1 MPAMRPKVLK
11 TRSTGDAS
19 NRIGPP
25 MENTLMIALSH
36 QAALRRRMDIV
47 ANNIANMNTT
57 GFKAEQPL
65 FAEHLVRNRGG
76 DTILGDTLSFVLDQS
91 TLRDTSA
98 GGLEATGSAL
108 DVAIRGEGFFA
119 VETPAGEQYT
129 RNGRFRLS
137 PERQLITEHGHAVL
151 GEDGGPLVFGPAD
164 TEITISQN
172 AMISSKNGEIG
183 RLRIVRFDDQQR
195 LQMVAG
201 GLMTADTPAIQMAF
215 PEVEQ
220 GMIENSNVEAIRE
233 MTRMIEVHRSYDR
246 TKQLIDREDERIR
259 NMMETYA
266 R

>member
-1 MPAMRPKVLK
+1 
-11 TRSTGDAS
+11 
-19 NRIGPP
+19 

-36 QAALRRRMDIV
+36 QAALRRRMDVI

-65 FAEHLVRNRGG
+65 FAEHVVRNRGG
-76 DTILGDTLSFVLDQS
+76 DTILGDAFSFVLDRA
-91 TLRDTSA
+91 TLRDTA
-98 GGLEATGSAL
+98 EGGLEATGNAL

-137 PERQLITEHGHAVL
+137 PEGQLVTEHGHAVL
-151 GEDGGPLVFGPAD
+151 GQGGEPLVFGPTD

-172 AMISSKNGEIG
+172 AIISSTNGEIG
-183 RLRIVRFDDQQR
+183 RLRVVRFDDQQR
-195 LQMVAG
+195 LLMVAG
-201 GLMTADTPAIQMAF
+201 GLMMADTPATDVDF

-246 TKQLIDREDERIR
+246 AKQLIDREDERIR

>member
-1 MPAMRPKVLK
+1 
-11 TRSTGDAS
+11 
-19 NRIGPP
+19 

-36 QAALRRRMDIV
+36 QAAVRRRMDVI

-57 GFKAEQPL
+57 GFKGEQPL
-65 FAEHLVRNRGG
+65 FAEYVVRNRGG
-76 DTILGDTLSFVLDQS
+76 DTILGDTLSFVLDQA
-91 TLRDTSA
+91 TIRDTSE
-98 GGLEATGSAL
+98 GGLEATGNAL

-119 VETPAGEQYT
+119 VETQAGEQYT

-137 PERQLITEHGHAVL
+137 PEGELITEHGHSVL
-151 GEDGGPLVFGPAD
+151 GEGGEPLVFGPTD

-172 AMISSKNGEIG
+172 AVISSKNGEIG
-183 RLRIVRFDDQQR
+183 RLRVVRFDDQQR
-195 LQMVAG
+195 LLMVAG
-201 GLMTADTPAIQMAF
+201 GLMMADTPPIAVAF

-246 TKQLIDREDERIR
+246 AKQLIDREDERIR
-259 NMMETYA
+259 NMLETYA